1 MLLNRLRSASF
12 LKKPQRLRRKPNKI
26 PEYLRQSIENC
37 SHHMANQLLD
47 KNGRISRRKT
57 WVCLLRDQRIV
68 TSAPWTVSA
77 ISCWYWFVSNHKRN
91 VLSSPLN
98 SGFGSGPEGKTSRIM
113 NKQFVVSV
121 CRVISYKHIS
131 ALADFYPCYL
141 CAKMPHAAVTTWP
154 PKTDQGK

>member
-47 KNGRISRRKT
+47 KNGRIWRRKT
-57 WVCLLRDQRIV
+57 WVFLLRDQKIV

-98 SGFGSGPEGKTSRIM
+98 SGFGSGPKGKTSQIM
-113 NKQFVVSV
+113 NKQFVVFV
-121 CRVISYKHIS
+121 CRVISYKHIFRPRRFS
-131 ALADFYPCYL
+131 PCYL

-154 PKTDQGK
+154 PNTDQGK

>member
-37 SHHMANQLLD
+37 SPHMANQLLD

-98 SGFGSGPEGKTSRIM
+98 SGFGSGPEGKTSQIT
-113 NKQFVVSV
+113 NKQFVVFVVPCNFLQTHFPRSPIFPLLFM
-121 CRVISYKHIS
+121 REHATRSS
-131 ALADFYPCYL
+131 NNLA
-141 CAKMPHAAVTTWP
+141 V
-154 PKTDQGK
+154 